1 MLSTKCEKC
10 LFANQNNGNE
20 FTECSQNIIRKIKS
34 DTGTPANENEEGVNE
49 YFYSEFPPHNEMQ
62 LLN

>member
-1 MLSTKCEKC
+1 MQTALKDIPV
-10 LFANQNNGNE
+10 QNYAMPDGVM
-20 FTECSQNIIRKIKS
+20 IRKIKS

>member
-1 MLSTKCEKC
+1 MFFIKK
-10 LFANQNNGNE
+10 NGLM
-20 FTECSQNIIRKIKS
+20 FFDGVMIRKIKS

-49 YFYSEFPPHNEMQ
+49 YFYSEFPPHDEMH